1 MCWSTVGIDV
11 SKNHL
16 DVAIRWQDGRWL
28 HQQFAYTPS
37 GQQQIVDWLQSHE
50 VVGSWVC
57 LEATG
62 RYSLPIATTLHQAGY
77 RICLEAP
84 YRTKHFAKSLMTRQK
99 TDKVDAHLL
108 AQYVA
113 VMTPREWSPPT
124 LSFQNVQ
131 DLKRLLDD
139 FNEDRTRVINRLEG
153 LRLSSPARRHLEQQL
168 VQLEQGIQQVKQE
181 LAEAMDADDHFSQSL
196 SLLTSIKGI
205 GDTSARQLLAEIA
218 DWTAFGSADDLVSF
232 AGLSPQH
239 FQSGQKKGY
248 SRLSKRGNANIRKT
262 LYFPA
267 LSAMQH
273 NPHLKVFAQRLKG
286 YGKAKMQVVVAVMR
300 KLLVLA
306 YTIMKSGQPY
316 DPNYQPNA

>member
-1 MCWSTVGIDV
+1 MCFASVGIDV
-11 SKNHL
+11 SKTHL
-16 DVAIRWQDGRWL
+16 DVAIRWQDRRWM
-28 HQQFAYTPS
+28 HQQFAYTTL
-37 GQQQIVDWLQSHE
+37 GQQQILDWLEAQA
-50 VVGSWVC
+50 VMGSWVC

-62 RYSLPIATTLHQAGY
+62 RYSLPIATLLHRAGY

-99 TDKVDAHLL
+99 TDKVDAQLL

-131 DLKRLLDD
+131 DLKRLLDGL
-139 FNEDRTRVINRLEG
+139 NEDRTRVINRLEG
-153 LRLSSPARRHLEQQL
+153 LRLASPARQHLEQQL
-168 VQLEQGIQQVKQE
+168 GQLEQRIQQVKQE
-181 LAEAMDADDHFSQSL
+181 LAEAMDDDDHFRQSL

-205 GDTSARQLLAEIA
+205 GKTSAQQLLAEIA
-218 DWTAFGSADDLVSF
+218 DWSAFGSADDLVSF

-239 FQSGQKKGY
+239 FQSGQNKGY

-273 NPHLKVFAQRLKG
+273 NPHLKVFAQRLKT

-306 YTIMKSGQPY
+306 YAIIKSGKPY
-316 DPNYQPNA
+316 DPHYQPDA